1 MLWPLIVLA
10 IGALFGGILGVNPE
24 SGYLIRWLEP
34 VTGPLAHPDA
44 GPSEG
49 VLAVISTLVATAGF
63 ALAWYVWGSGRVDWL
78 ALRERLGLQPAL
90 RAGFGVD
97 AMYATVN
104 RVAGAGVARFLA
116 FTVDRR
122 WIDGLVN
129 AIGGGTMSLS
139 GIARRVQTG
148 LVRTYALA
156 LLLGAAG
163 LLLYLGFRF

>member
-1 MLWPLIVLA
+1 
-10 IGALFGGILGVNPE
+10 VNE
-24 SGYLIRWLEP
+24 VVGK
-34 VTGPLAHPDA
+34 
-44 GPSEG
+44 
-49 VLAVISTLVATAGF
+49 
-63 ALAWYVWGSGRVDWL
+63 
-78 ALRERLGLQPAL
+78 
-90 RAGFGVD
+90 
-97 AMYATVN
+97 
-104 RVAGAGVARFLA
+104 GVARFLA